1 MYSSSF
7 DVSPFPSCIEELQ
20 VQMQE
25 CRAKETKKLKIESE
39 RQRTLHQQHEQRQEE
54 CDRLKTT
61 VAALKQRQ
69 EQVRSGVLGS
79 DSIIAA
85 SL

>member
-25 CRAKETKKLKIESE
+25 CRAKETTACE
-39 RQRTLHQQHEQRQEE
+39 RQRTLHQQHEQQQEE

-69 EQVRSGVLGS
+69 EQVRSGVLDS
-79 DSIIAA
+79 DSSIAM